1 MLLLFTLRAR
11 GRVCETGRGQ
21 DVINP
26 PKEQHWTSD
35 GKCDEAQ
42 RPPGAYQADDFS
54 LSDVILAL
62 STEMKL
68 IERRLG

>member
-1 MLLLFTLRAR
+1 M
-11 GRVCETGRGQ
+11 GECGTGRGQ
-21 DVINP
+21 DVINS
-26 PKEQHWTSD
+26 PKDQYWTSD

-68 IERRLG
+68 IKRRVG